1 MVKLGNRW
9 DELLEEEFGK
19 PYYLQLREFL
29 KAEYDSCRVFP
40 PMEDIFNALR
50 YADYDDVRVV
60 ILGQDPYHQP
70 GQAHGLAFSVKK
82 GCPVPPSLKNI
93 YAEIQQDLGIAPPE
107 HGELTSW
114 AKQGVLLL
122 NTALT
127 VRMGQANSH
136 RGKGW
141 EQFTDAVIEK
151 VNRKR
156 TPVVYLLWG
165 ANAREKVRLINNPA
179 HLILTAAHPSPLS
192 AYNGFFGCRHFSKA
206 NEFLRNSGAVEI
218 RWKVDSE

>member
-1 MVKLGNRW
+1 MVNIGNSW
-9 DELLEEEFGK
+9 DARLAEEFEK
-19 PYYLQLREFL
+19 PYYIELREFL
-29 KAEYDSCRVFP
+29 KKEYAENTVFP
-40 PMEDIFNALR
+40 PMKDIFNSLR
-50 YADYDDVRVV
+50 YADYDNIRVV
-60 ILGQDPYHQP
+60 IIGQDPYHQP

-93 YAEIQQDLGIAPPE
+93 YAELKQDLGIEPPP

-122 NTALT
+122 NAVLT
-127 VRMGQANSH
+127 VRMSQPNSH
-136 RGKGW
+136 RGRGW

-151 VNRKR
+151 VNMKT

-165 ANAREKVRLINNPA
+165 ANAKEKARLITNPS
-179 HLILTAAHPSPLS
+179 HLVLTAAHPSPLS

-206 NEFLRNSGAVEI
+206 NTFLRNSGAVEI
-218 RWKVDSE
+218 NWEIK